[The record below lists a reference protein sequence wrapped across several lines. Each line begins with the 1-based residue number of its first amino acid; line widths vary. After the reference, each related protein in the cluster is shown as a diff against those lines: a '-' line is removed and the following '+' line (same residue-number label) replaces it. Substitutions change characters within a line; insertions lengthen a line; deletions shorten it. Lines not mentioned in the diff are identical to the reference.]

1 MGLLILPVVM
11 IAFPGPQA
19 LGIIVPM
26 YVVTDL
32 LAITSYRKNINW
44 PLLIRLLPLCLIGV
58 FTGGWLLSML
68 SMSAFSA
75 VLSILIIGMLLL
87 GIVLD
92 HTDSTFMRH
101 PISNYVTGFIGGV
114 VSMVSNAA
122 GPIFSLYFMEQ
133 KLSKETYVSTRSWA
147 LMLINLAKIPALYI
161 LGLLSLEST
170 LISFQAIPG
179 LVIGAAIGFW
189 ILKKLKLSQFKWLI
203 RIMASI
209 AAVKLMIY
217 S

>member
-44 PLLIRLLPLCLIGV
+44 PLLIQLLPLCLIGV

-75 VLSILIIGMLLL
+75 VLSILIIGMLVL

-147 LMLINLAKIPALYI
+147 FMLINLAKIPALYI